1 MSSSFTCLTAS
12 RLDSVKTLRA
22 QLENSPTVFIH
33 GSNCAR
39 FMIIR
44 LDPSLKCEL
53 VIEFQV
59 AGVRHMPVRSQAIER
74 YARVAF
80 IALRVKVCE
89 QPTPR

>member
-1 MSSSFTCLTAS
+1 
-12 RLDSVKTLRA
+12 
-22 QLENSPTVFIH
+22 
-33 GSNCAR
+33 
-39 FMIIR
+39 MIIR